1 MSKAGHAKKNLLVAG
16 IRRKE
21 CSQILAT
28 VRLSF
33 KGGFL
38 CLSSNLFSF
47 FDLKN
52 GPSIVLRYWRPSTQ
66 GIGGQ
71 SQKLLWPIQ
80 VLAMQDFAASMLF
93 VYDDASSTI
102 VEDAG

>member
-1 MSKAGHAKKNLLVAG
+1 MDFYVCLL
-16 IRRKE
+16 
-21 CSQILAT
+21 T
-28 VRLSF
+28 
-33 KGGFL
+33 
-38 CLSSNLFSF
+38 FSVF

-52 GPSIVLRYWRPSTQ
+52 GPSIVLRYWCPTQ